1 MAQYETVCVIKP
13 DIQGDRLDKI
23 TDKVKK
29 VLADFKVSDVNQ
41 QDWGIR
47 KLAYPI
53 AKQKTA
59 HYLCFHF
66 EGSGGLIAELERQ
79 FSYDDAILRYLT
91 IKVGKHDH
99 KDLKPEPFQ
108 FGKIEAESYGHPFG
122 GGGFDRRGGRGGFDR
137 RDSRDYR
144 DSRDSRDQPQ
154 AEPKK
159 EEN

>member
-1 MAQYETVCVIKP
+1 MSQYETVCVIKP

-23 TDKVKK
+23 NDKVKK
-29 VLADFKVSDVNQ
+29 VLSDFKVTDVNQ

-53 AKQKTA
+53 AKHKTA
-59 HYLCFHF
+59 HYFCFHY
-66 EGSGGLIAELERQ
+66 EGGGGLVAELERQ

-99 KDLKPEPFQ
+99 KELKPDPFQ
-108 FGKIEAESYGHPFG
+108 FGKIEAESYSHPFG
-122 GGGFDRRGGRGGFDR
+122 GGYDRRDRYDRRGGGFDRRDN
-137 RDSRDYR
+137 RDSRDH
-144 DSRDSRDQPQ
+144 Q